1 MEKLARS
8 LAGHDKGCVYAVVS
22 EEEGRIAL
30 ADGKS
35 RTLERP
41 KYKNVRHVQ
50 MIIRLPDQIRRL
62 LETAVRNED
71 VVHLLR
77 QYGRSTDSKEKT
89 LER

>member
-8 LAGHDKGCVYAVVS
+8 LAGHDKGSVYAVVS

-35 RTLERP
+35 RTLEKP
-41 KYKNVRHVQ
+41 KYKNARHVQ
-50 MIIRLPDQIRRL
+50 MIVRLPEEIRQL
-62 LETAVRNED
+62 LEDAGRNED
-71 VVHLLR
+71 LVHLLR
-77 QYGRSTDSKEKT
+77 RYGKLTDSKEKT